1 MIILT
6 EFEHLVLRKWQRSNI
21 LSEFEHLVLILGS
34 EVEARRIGT
43 LENLRK
49 EMEEENENT

>member
-49 EMEEENENT
+49 EMEEENE